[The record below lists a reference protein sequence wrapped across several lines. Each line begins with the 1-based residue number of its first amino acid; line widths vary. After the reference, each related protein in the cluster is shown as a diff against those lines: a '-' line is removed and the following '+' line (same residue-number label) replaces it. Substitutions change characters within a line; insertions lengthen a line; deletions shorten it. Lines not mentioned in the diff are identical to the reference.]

1 MSELFEDDIPEV
13 VSMAEYLP
21 QYCLEK
27 AEIAPDELSR
37 EGWLALKAKLEED
50 EA

>member
-27 AEIAPDELSR
+27 AQIAPDELSR
-37 EGWLALKAKLEED
+37 EGWLKLKAMLEED
-50 EA
+50 KA